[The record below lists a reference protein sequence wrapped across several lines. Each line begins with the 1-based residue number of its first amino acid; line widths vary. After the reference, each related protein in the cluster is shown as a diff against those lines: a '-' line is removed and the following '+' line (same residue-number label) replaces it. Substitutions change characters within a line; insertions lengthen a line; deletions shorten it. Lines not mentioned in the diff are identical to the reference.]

1 MFLVPV
7 LLAVQIQLDFSPV
20 VILIGQ
26 ILPILLAKKEKV
38 SLLLLLVKRE
48 TERRL
53 PTVVED
59 PIRAILVLE
68 AVEMVVLG
76 EEVEMNGMEAVN

>member
-7 LLAVQIQLDFSPV
+7 LLVVPIQLDFSPA
-20 VILIGQ
+20 VIQTGQ
-26 ILPILLAKKEKV
+26 ILLILQVKKEKG
-38 SLLLLLVKRE
+38 SLLLLLVKME